1 VPLVCHLIGAAM
13 EAVKLYDSQIK
24 YRINI
29 YENRGSNS
37 EGEDFEQL
45 VDLITE
51 DDKIWN
57 C

>member
-1 VPLVCHLIGAAM
+1 M